1 MVITTARESG
11 PRTSSCCSCFQA
23 WKRHSS
29 EMQEADSSYKVEP
42 LGFDILGCF
51 GDEKTAQTGREACKL
66 LHLTMGVVCL

>member
-1 MVITTARESG
+1 
-11 PRTSSCCSCFQA
+11 
-23 WKRHSS
+23 
-29 EMQEADSSYKVEP
+29 MQEADSSYKVEP